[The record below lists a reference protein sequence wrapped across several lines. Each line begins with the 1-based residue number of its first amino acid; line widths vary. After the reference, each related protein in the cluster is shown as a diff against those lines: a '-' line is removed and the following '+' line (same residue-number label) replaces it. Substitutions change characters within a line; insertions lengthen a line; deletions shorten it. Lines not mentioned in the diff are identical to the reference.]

1 MSPIYFIKE
10 ANNDVWGASMV
21 CIYIIYQ
28 YENKEHF
35 MSMLYYLI
43 FEIYRYTQYR
53 IIFYITTY
61 VIVMI
66 IKSSKTYL
74 LTLHRYW
81 GFCSSLSVY

>member
-1 MSPIYFIKE
+1 MSPIYFIKK
-10 ANNDVWGASMV
+10 ANNDVLGASMA

-53 IIFYITTY
+53 IIFNITTS
-61 VIVMI
+61 VLVMI
-66 IKSSKTYL
+66 IKSS
-74 LTLHRYW
+74 
-81 GFCSSLSVY
+81 

>member
-10 ANNDVWGASMV
+10 ANNDVLGASIV
-21 CIYIIYQ
+21 CVYIIYQ

-53 IIFYITTY
+53 IIFNITSS
-61 VIVMI
+61 VLVMI
-66 IKSSKTYL
+66 IKSSKIYL
-74 LTLHRYW
+74 LNLHRY
-81 GFCSSLSVY
+81 